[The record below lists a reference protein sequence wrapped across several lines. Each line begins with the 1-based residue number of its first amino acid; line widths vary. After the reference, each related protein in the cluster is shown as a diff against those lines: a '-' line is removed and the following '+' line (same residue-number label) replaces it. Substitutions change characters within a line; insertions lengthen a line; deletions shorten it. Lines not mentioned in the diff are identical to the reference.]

1 MNVRFLLSWL
11 LLSSLSLSVR
21 GQLPKPIQQPSPPP
35 PTANQQ
41 KAPSADEHDVVRI
54 TTNLVQLDISVVDK
68 DNKPVADLKPE
79 EFEIKED
86 NRIQKITNFSYV
98 SAEALVPAA
107 STLAAPAEKNAQ
119 PPIPPSSLLP
129 SQVTRTMALVVDDIG
144 LSFESTQPVRIA
156 LRKFVD
162 TQMQPGDL
170 VAIIRTAGGMGVLQ
184 QFTSDKAQLYAAINN
199 IRWSPSGRTGATSVE
214 PIGGRYDSTPEG
226 QELSEFRNEILAAGS
241 LEPLAYV
248 IRGLKDLPG
257 RKSIVFFSEN
267 LRVTS
272 AIGRN
277 DRLLNAMRSVTDA
290 ANRASIVIYTQDASG
305 LQPLNYSAVDSPSP
319 GTNDID
325 TATMGSIGVGRGA
338 AEVGLARLRAL
349 AERRNVEFETHTVL
363 DYLAQQTGG
372 TFTRYTNDLGAA
384 IRSAIEDQKSYYL
397 IGYRPDESVFDP
409 VSGRPNFHKWDI
421 KVKRP
426 GLKVHHRNG
435 FYGVADED
443 RKEVQLTPQARL
455 TKALVSPFASGDVHV
470 RLTTLFRGDASK
482 GAYVNSLIH
491 IDGRDLTFS
500 EVADGWREAAID
512 VIAVTFGDNGSI
524 VDEIGRTQTIRV
536 RNDTYQ
542 RFLQNGLVYN
552 LSVPVKKPGAYQLR
566 VAVRDAATSRL
577 GSAGQFTEVPD
588 LTKDRLA
595 LSSIVISSTDPKT
608 NATQTIAP
616 TEQNE
621 DQFEQQI
628 VSAVRRLRYGT
639 LLDYGY
645 VIYNAQLDRVNKQ
658 PQLQTQIRLLR
669 DGKEIFAGRVNP
681 FDPAGQTDMK
691 QLTNGGRLQIGAAML
706 PGQYILQLIVTD
718 QLAKEKFR
726 TATQWIDF
734 EVVK

>member
-1 MNVRFLLSWL
+1 MNQRLLLSWL

-21 GQLPKPIQQPSPPP
+21 GQQTKPVQLPSPL
-35 PTANQQ
+35 PTTAKQQ

-54 TTNLVQLDISVVDK
+54 TTNLVQVDVSVVDK
-68 DNKPVADLKPE
+68 DNNPVTDLKPE
-79 EFEIKED
+79 DFEIKED
-86 NRIQKITNFSYV
+86 NRLQKITNFSYTS
-98 SAEALVPAA
+98 SASAA
-107 STLAAPAEKNAQ
+107 SVPSTPAEKNV
-119 PPIPPSSLLP
+119 PPAIAPSSLRP
-129 SQVTRTMALVVDDIG
+129 SQVKRTMALVVDDIG

-156 LRKFVD
+156 LKKFVD

-170 VAIIRTAGGMGVLQ
+170 VAIIRTSGGMGVLQ
-184 QFTSDKAQLYAAINN
+184 QFTSDKGQLYAAINN
-199 IRWSPSGRTGATSVE
+199 IRWNPSGRTGATSVE
-214 PIGGRYDSTPEG
+214 AMGGRYDSTPEG

-277 DRLLNAMRSVTDA
+277 DRLLNAMQSVTDA
-290 ANRASIVIYTQDASG
+290 ANRASVVIYTQDASG
-305 LQPLNYSAVDSPSP
+305 LQPLNYSAADSPSP

-384 IRSAIEDQKSYYL
+384 IRSAMDDQKGYYL

-409 VSGRPNFHKWDI
+409 VLGRPRFHKWDV

-426 GLKVHHRNG
+426 GLKVHHRIG

-443 RKEVQLTPQARL
+443 RKEAPLTPQARL
-455 TKALVSPFASGDVHV
+455 TKALISPFASGDVHV

-482 GAYVNSLIH
+482 GSYVISLIH

-512 VIAVTFGDNGSI
+512 VVAMTFGDNGSI
-524 VDEIGRTQTIRV
+524 VDKIGRTQTIRV

-588 LTKDRLA
+588 LTKDRLS
-595 LSSIVISSTDPKT
+595 LSSIVISSADPKA
-608 NATQTIAP
+608 NATQTTPANP
-616 TEQNE
+616 DEE
-621 DQFEQQI
+621 QFEQQI
-628 VSAVRRLRYGT
+628 GSAVRRLRQGM

-645 VIYNAQLDRVNKQ
+645 IIYNAQLDRVKKQ
-658 PQLQTQIRLLR
+658 PQVQTRIRLLR
-669 DGKEIFAGRVNP
+669 DGQEIFAGKVNP
-681 FDPAGQTDMK
+681 FDPSGQTDMQ
-691 QLTNGGRLQIGAAML
+691 QLIAGGRLQIGNMML
-706 PGQYILQLIVTD
+706 PGQYILQVIVTD

-726 TATQWIDF
+726 TATQWTDF